1 MSEVLYSIN
10 PGEVEF
16 IRKEDLKRELAK
28 RLPEDFETYMPGSGR
43 WRRLPGEIAANW
55 MPPEIIQKYG
65 EVVSTDMGAGQRI
78 EFEVDNELAVVAA
91 LEVAG
96 HTVQRDDEG
105 LGRLYE
111 AVRVSGGS
119 LA

>member
-1 MSEVLYSIN
+1 MSEVLYSIDRS
-10 PGEVEF
+10 EVEF
-16 IRKEDLKRELAK
+16 IRKADLMRELAK
-28 RLPEDFETYMPGSGR
+28 PLPEDFETYTPNSTR
-43 WRRLPGEIAANW
+43 YRRLPGELAQDW

-78 EFEVDNELAVVAA
+78 EFDMDSELAVVAA
-91 LEVAG
+91 LETAG

-111 AVRVSGGS
+111 AVQVGGGS